1 MLQIV
6 ALPIIA
12 HAIKKQRRKEASKLE
27 RTSMKK
33 LLILAP
39 MLLIG
44 FGCDAQSQ
52 TPRPG
57 EPGWVN
63 TGARRGYCYTFR
75 MNQCGGSPVAWSR
88 REKSCVCVGGDR
100 QG

>member
-1 MLQIV
+1 M
-6 ALPIIA
+6 
-12 HAIKKQRRKEASKLE
+12 R
-27 RTSMKK
+27 K

-44 FGCDAQSQ
+44 FVSDAQSE
-52 TPRPG
+52 TLRPG
-57 EPGWVN
+57 QPGWVN

-75 MNQCGGSPVAWSR
+75 MNQCAGGPVAWSR
-88 REKSCVCVGGDR
+88 REQTCVCVSGGR

>member
-1 MLQIV
+1 
-6 ALPIIA
+6 
-12 HAIKKQRRKEASKLE
+12 
-27 RTSMKK
+27 MKK

-75 MNQCGGSPVAWSR
+75 MNQCGGGPVAWSR
-88 REKSCVCVGGDR
+88 REKSCICVGGGR

>member
-1 MLQIV
+1 
-6 ALPIIA
+6 
-12 HAIKKQRRKEASKLE
+12 
-27 RTSMKK
+27 MKK

-44 FGCDAQSQ
+44 FGFDAQSQ
-52 TPRPG
+52 TLRPG
-57 EPGWVN
+57 QPGWVN

-75 MNQCGGSPVAWSR
+75 INQCAGGPATWSR
-88 REKSCVCVGGDR
+88 REKSCVCVGGGGR